1 VYTILQSGVWVKRAL
16 TGCSGRSAG
25 RSFVSIQKREH

>member
-16 TGCSGRSAG
+16 TSRWSRRA
-25 RSFVSIQKREH
+25 SVSSILQR